1 MNHANNNAHGRPENL
16 PIANLDDLQPVNVPY
31 NNKIFPVE
39 ISSGSSD
46 KPPHEHIPA
55 DSDVEKAVVTEEEE
69 EKEKCFQSIIKNI
82 KHFINRPAFKPW
94 LLTSI
99 CLGIFSWKVLT
110 EMVPHME
117 PLFGID
123 RERQAQALDAIFSQA
138 KELGKQQEQCIHEG
152 AAKCRQDYDTAHDE
166 ERAQIDVIRA
176 SNQAKLQQ
184 ASTLSSQCIM
194 RLYDTEA
201 ALRDLVLSGGTP
213 PFIDNTNT
221 CPAEDKEEL
230 LAIAGGKVRRD
241 QNEIMT
247 FLRVLSDEGETQT
260 EYLKDLAIYNRDYFL
275 GQIGLLEADL
285 LLEIGSLTVNLTI
298 PLPPGIDGLITC
310 VTPDTGG
317 LAIVP
322 CPIEP
327 LTLSLKRV
335 RETARIIIS
344 ISKEQLDLAAMAIAT
359 LVDRYDWAVG
369 SIKDLV
375 RIFNGIRNVLGR
387 PFDLAFNS
395 LSGGFDL
402 GQFDN
407 LPYGGFYVS
416 GDLDF
421 PTLPDVPPIDPILAD
436 FRDEIE
442 KVKEAT
448 REIAAQATEEIR
460 EKVDALVAKVRQAFD
475 RILEDYDPPNAPGF
489 SSLDIDKITD
499 KFASTRQQAFD
510 QIVATV
516 NRFGI
521 GTETLPESEAFVPP
535 GASIAFNAT
544 SAQVQDAKA
553 ALLPFSYPDI
563 PGWVWRLYTF
573 LLTKFWVCDIIAVAY
588 HVLRRGRKVYD
599 ESSTPIPVVHMQT
612 TAEKDAEEESTTK
625 WKMAVLLTHDLLP
638 KIFTCLFG
646 ILFAFFSVFVYY
658 SVYLDYRRGCVEST
672 SGTYIGRVLVSNYV
686 STPIVVEINE
696 AQESEA
702 VRVEK
707 HYQNMCHDARITTA
721 LNQTQQSQHL
731 ASIMNEYNTSI
742 IETQRLL
749 GCIDLDAFDGVDPDL
764 FTCIVPLDT
773 VLEEGVASCDWGE
786 CVIDCDQGAVTA
798 EIQRIVIENTCIIEE
813 QYHARFW
820 LFCVILWAW
829 FSLKLF
835 SNSIHD
841 CAPYLFP
848 KIYGSKTIKV
858 ELERYLESGELL
870 GSEGKEAE
878 EAMDKAIA
886 SLLLW
891 NKLKNWCYVLVV
903 LACNGAWITILVL
916 LGNGRLKI

>member
-152 AAKCRQDYDTAHDE
+152 AAKCRQDYDTAHDA

-335 RETARIIIS
+335 
-344 ISKEQLDLAAMAIAT
+344 
-359 LVDRYDWAVG
+359 
-369 SIKDLV
+369 
-375 RIFNGIRNVLGR
+375 
-387 PFDLAFNS
+387 
-395 LSGGFDL
+395 
-402 GQFDN
+402 
-407 LPYGGFYVS
+407 
-416 GDLDF
+416 
-421 PTLPDVPPIDPILAD
+421 
-436 FRDEIE
+436 
-442 KVKEAT
+442 
-448 REIAAQATEEIR
+448 
-460 EKVDALVAKVRQAFD
+460 
-475 RILEDYDPPNAPGF
+475 
-489 SSLDIDKITD
+489 
-499 KFASTRQQAFD
+499 
-510 QIVATV
+510 
-516 NRFGI
+516 
-521 GTETLPESEAFVPP
+521 
-535 GASIAFNAT
+535 
-544 SAQVQDAKA
+544 
-553 ALLPFSYPDI
+553 
-563 PGWVWRLYTF
+563 
-573 LLTKFWVCDIIAVAY
+573 
-588 HVLRRGRKVYD
+588 
-599 ESSTPIPVVHMQT
+599 
-612 TAEKDAEEESTTK
+612 
-625 WKMAVLLTHDLLP
+625 
-638 KIFTCLFG
+638 
-646 ILFAFFSVFVYY
+646 
-658 SVYLDYRRGCVEST
+658 
-672 SGTYIGRVLVSNYV
+672 
-686 STPIVVEINE
+686 
-696 AQESEA
+696 
-702 VRVEK
+702 
-707 HYQNMCHDARITTA
+707 
-721 LNQTQQSQHL
+721 
-731 ASIMNEYNTSI
+731 
-742 IETQRLL
+742 
-749 GCIDLDAFDGVDPDL
+749 
-764 FTCIVPLDT
+764 
-773 VLEEGVASCDWGE
+773 
-786 CVIDCDQGAVTA
+786 
-798 EIQRIVIENTCIIEE
+798 
-813 QYHARFW
+813 
-820 LFCVILWAW
+820 
-829 FSLKLF
+829 
-835 SNSIHD
+835 
-841 CAPYLFP
+841 
-848 KIYGSKTIKV
+848 
-858 ELERYLESGELL
+858 
-870 GSEGKEAE
+870 
-878 EAMDKAIA
+878 
-886 SLLLW
+886 
-891 NKLKNWCYVLVV
+891 
-903 LACNGAWITILVL
+903 
-916 LGNGRLKI
+916 